1 MKNIDIDPI
10 EILDDDQLQWR
21 EGDVHECN
29 EPLQSEN
36 PDNQCCYRPLNG
48 GEPDKIGNYHYM
60 KSERITISR
69 GGDTCE
75 VCSDAEY
82 EVISAEPI
90 EEVASCDLQISSWV
104 KIDEL
109 SCDCEDAYNVFEIY
123 ERETDNGKIYR
134 AYNKTVGGIVID
146 NETKEPKVFY
156 KKPDCGVLIA
166 CTYDVEQE
174 VCEYD
179 PETGTYKKYIYTDH
193 YINGEWSKT
202 EREQKNDKEYD
213 TKIDC
218 LGGVVFRWVLDGHIC
233 DGLNVYPSSKLMFA
247 DEDTPD
253 ERIDIV
259 DEWHYMNP
267 EQRRKAQKGD
277 FKVLADR
284 TMKEVTDD
292 DIKSTTIIN
301 EKDAEELCGYKK
313 EYLPISYECNG
324 LYLCEIVQEVY
335 RLRDKDDKIIKTIYL
350 KDDKGEYITHYRCSD
365 EPSPQCYDLVK
376 MPVCCCENKS
386 LIGEEVICGGDCEDD
401 SETPCDCYI
410 CEDTTRYKIKCYQ
423 YGYYKENG
431 DFEPVG
437 DIVTERGMPE
447 RSSRECGAEWIE
459 DCVKDD
465 AYICLGEDLY
475 NAQLKGTKTCR
486 LEGDKEVCGD
496 CIPNENATPKIGD
509 IKEANSDYCKNGGFY
524 YWLQEFNCFDYWDFY
539 EIYNT
544 EEDKLYFED
553 TVTNPRQWRKVLVS
567 YDYEKGPYT
576 GTDMPEGENWV
587 KPTEDDLANMLRNGV
602 IKYAEYTGE
611 DEDEYVYVLVDTE
624 CVLSWVRTEPKCKLD
639 EEDGKY
645 YFYYQEQL
653 YINGEAQEEQQ
664 EVVFRF
670 TDIKASEV
678 GYDTDACKEADGFW
692 DVVWVVDGDDD
703 DCKEG
708 YEGEI
713 KTECEEYCGDIETV
727 TVNVGTNKSAKRK
740 ITIASNDSS
749 QTQSYDFELD
759 TDGTVTTE
767 SFKAEFEGE
776 NKYNKYKRC
785 KKYKLENCEWVYL
798 EGEDTVELIEEN
810 SKDCGYVDPNEP
822 TPPPCDEPEI
832 KEKVEAVSEPYC
844 NGNDWVQDMVEY
856 KFNVNECK
864 WEETRKYTK
873 ILELDSDK
881 CKDDPDEPTP
891 PPCDDDT
898 VEGTTREIE
907 GEKYCNGNDW
917 VQKITVEEFRD
928 CKWNYVRD
936 EERVLEENSDK
947 CVDPDPSDEEWEPC
961 DKFIYV
967 PVTEEIENDYT
978 VSCKD
983 RYEGAWDITDMVRP
997 IKVTR
1002 KETEYKP
1009 ENYSCIGNVVKD
1021 TCDVKDE
1028 IAYETKDVWNGFSYY
1043 GKENCEFSKN
1053 NEMYSFPNEPSF
1065 VPVKP
1070 DPNRKNKIKF
1080 TTDGYFNG
1088 NIVDNPPTL
1097 HYNNGIDN
1105 DEAYKFGE
1113 YGELCEHELKGDIQ
1127 FLNGLFDNNH
1137 ATCYLL
1143 SADMSELDT
1152 SKVQNFSNMF
1162 FNQSKLRWV
1171 NLRNLDTSSLR
1182 HCDYCFNR
1190 CSSLVNVNL
1199 STWNFDLKYN
1209 GDNIETDIGGICSC
1223 SHMFDGCTSLVSVD
1237 LSSFAVKNNSDV
1249 DDTENY
1255 AEVKWYDTSDMF
1267 KGCTNLRYIKCHQSF
1282 KHYLIEGW
1290 KVTGKEYDPNFPE
1303 GIMEKII
1310 WDTETSPKP
1319 GRITGKIVKDVY
1331 GVIYGERR
1339 ETYLEALPGDLI
1351 AFYEDDSNLGDHR
1364 ATVIAINI
1372 TNPDPENTDKF
1383 YVILKDFG
1391 WIPQEGGRIIPV
1403 GITVATM
1410 YDNEIAGGQDTIS
1423 VMSLYNMSL
1432 SDKENG
1438 CLDFYGDN
1446 INIASYSH
1454 GGIKHRTKFNYV
1466 GLYSDETL
1474 EDIRE
1479 DEMTVQKICKFGT
1492 DGYHFDKKSL
1502 NETLSYY
1509 NSADTNND
1517 QDAYL
1522 LPVPY
1527 TSELTGEGTY
1537 PNYYIPNDDYYSN
1550 NEENLFNEVYGND
1563 NTDTLYEI
1571 NKEGEDAIQCCKEYR
1586 VELFDYH
1593 DFSDDEYID
1602 EEHWHRMVDI
1612 NNWHLPSAYELGYLY
1627 HNRKY
1632 IKEAIE
1638 KLHGFMVPASYIDVD
1653 FVSSTFYDKNTCYK
1667 LSKLG
1672 RLELCPI
1679 SNTQANAR
1687 AFLHINDDI
1696 IISWTEN
1703 I

>member
-1 MKNIDIDPI
+1 MKIDPI
-10 EILDDDQLQWR
+10 EILDDDLLKSR
-21 EGDVHECN
+21 EGEVHDCN
-29 EPLQSEN
+29 EPLKSEN
-36 PDNQCCYRPLNG
+36 PEGNCCYRPLNDG
-48 GEPDKIGNYHYM
+48 KPDKIGNYHYM

-69 GGDTCE
+69 GGETCE

-82 EVISAEPI
+82 EVISAETI
-90 EEVASCDLQISSWV
+90 DEVAPCDMTISSWV
-104 KIDEL
+104 KIDEI
-109 SCDCEDAYNVFEIY
+109 SCDCEPNETYYVFEIY
-123 ERETDNGKIYR
+123 ERELDGGKIYK
-134 AYNKTVGGIVID
+134 AYNKTIGAVVDKIFDEKPGCRVL
-146 NETKEPKVFY
+146 NECPYT
-156 KKPDCGVLIA
+156 I
-166 CTYDVEQE
+166 EQE

-179 PETGTYKKYIYTDH
+179 PETGTYRRNTYIDE
-193 YINGEWSKT
+193 YINGEWVRT
-202 EREQKNDKEYD
+202 TVVYGTKEYD

-218 LGGVVFRWVLDGHIC
+218 LGGVVFRWVLDGNIC
-233 DGLNVYPSSKLMFA
+233 DGLTSYPTSKLQFA
-247 DEDTPD
+247 DEETPD
-253 ERIDIV
+253 D
-259 DEWHYMNP
+259 WHDMNP
-267 EQRRKAQKGD
+267 EQRRKAQNGD
-277 FKVLADR
+277 YKILDDKTAV
-284 TMKEVTDD
+284 EVTDD
-292 DIKSTTIIN
+292 DLKPTLIN
-301 EKDAEELCGYKK
+301 DDNAKDVCGY
-313 EYLPISYECNG
+313 ELEWLPISYECDG
-324 LYLCEIVQEVY
+324 VYLVEIVQKVY
-335 RLRDKDDKIIKTIYL
+335 RLRDEKGNIIKTIYL
-350 KDDKGEYITHYRCSD
+350 KDENGEYITETRRD
-365 EPSPQCYDLVK
+365 ENAKPSEHCYDLVK
-376 MPVCCCENKS
+376 LPVCCCDKELGENVTCS
-386 LIGEEVICGGDCEDD
+386 GDCKDD
-401 SETPCDCYI
+401 SESPCECYE
-410 CEDTTRYKIKCYQ
+410 CDGTTRYKIKCYQ
-423 YGYYKENG
+423 YGYYLENG
-431 DFEPVG
+431 DFEVVG
-437 DIVTERGMPE
+437 EAIERGMPE

-459 DCVKDD
+459 DCIKDD
-465 AYICLGEDLY
+465 AYICLGDDLY
-475 NAQLKGTKTCR
+475 NAQFKGTKKCH
-486 LEGDKEVCGD
+486 LDEEGNEDCED
-496 CIPNENATPKIGD
+496 CIPNENATPKIGN
-509 IKEANSDYCKNGGFY
+509 IKEENSDYCKNGGFY
-524 YWLQEFNCFDYWDFY
+524 YWLQEPDCFEYQDFY

-544 EEDKLYFED
+544 EEDRLIFED
-553 TVTNPRQWRKVLVS
+553 TVINPRQWRKILVS
-567 YDYEKGPYT
+567 YDYESGPYKGT
-576 GTDMPEGENWV
+576 GMPEGENWV

-602 IKYAEYTGE
+602 IKYVEYTGE

-653 YINGEAQEEQQ
+653 YINGEAQEEPQ

-678 GYDTDACKEADGFW
+678 DYDTDACKEADGFW

-727 TVNVGTNKSAKRK
+727 IVNVGTNKSAKGK
-740 ITIASNDSS
+740 ITIASNDGS
-749 QTQSYDFELD
+749 QTQSYDFDMD
-759 TDGTVTTE
+759 TNSTDTTE

-785 KKYKLENCEWVYL
+785 KKYRLENCEWVYL

-822 TPPPCDEPEI
+822 TPPPCDEPEN
-832 KEKVEAVSEPYC
+832 KEKVEAVGDPYC
-844 NGNDWVQDMVEY
+844 DGNNWVQDMIEY

-873 ILELDSDK
+873 ILELNSKNCEDG
-881 CKDDPDEPTP
+881 PDE

-898 VEGTTREIE
+898 EEGTTREVE
-907 GEKYCNGNDW
+907 GEEYCNGNDW

-928 CKWNYVRD
+928 CKWKYLRD
-936 EERVLEENSDK
+936 YEKVITANSDK
-947 CVDPDPSDEEWEPC
+947 CVDPDPSDEEWTDNE
-961 DKFIYV
+961 DFIYV

-983 RYEGAWDITDMVRP
+983 RYEGAWNRTDMVRP

-1009 ENYSCIGNVVKD
+1009 ENYSCIGNVVTD
-1021 TCDVKDE
+1021 SCDVKDE

-1043 GKENCEFSKN
+1043 GQENCETSKN

-1065 VPVKP
+1065 VPAKP
-1070 DPNRKNKIKF
+1070 GSKKIKY

-1088 NIVDNPPTL
+1088 NIDDNPPTL
-1097 HYNNGIDN
+1097 HYNYNIDEVY
-1105 DEAYKFGE
+1105 DFGE
-1113 YGELCEHELKGDIQ
+1113 YGELCEHNLKAEKIE
-1127 FLNGLFDNNH
+1127 FLNGLFDHNH

-1143 SADMSELDT
+1143 SADMSEVDT

-1199 STWNFDLKYN
+1199 STWNFDLRYN
-1209 GDNIETDIGGICSC
+1209 GDNVVTDVGGVCSC

-1249 DDTENY
+1249 DDTESY
-1255 AEVKWYDTSDMF
+1255 ADSKWYDTSDMF

-1290 KVTGKEYDPNFPE
+1290 KVTGKDYNPNFPE

-1319 GRITGKIVKDVY
+1319 GRITGEKVKDVY

-1351 AFYEDDSNLGDHR
+1351 AFCSDGSNLGDHR

-1372 TNPDPENTDKF
+1372 TNPDPENTEKF

-1403 GITVATM
+1403 GITVSTM
-1410 YDNEIAGGQDTIS
+1410 YDNEMIKSKDETWSDTIS

-1438 CLDFYGDN
+1438 CQDFYGEN

-1454 GGIKHRTKFNYV
+1454 DGIKYRTKLNYV

-1474 EDIRE
+1474 EGNTE
-1479 DEMTVQKICKFGT
+1479 VEMKEQMICKFGT

-1509 NSADTNND
+1509 NSADTNNGP
-1517 QDAYL
+1517 AYL

-1527 TSELTGEGTY
+1527 TSELTGEGTD
-1537 PNYYIPNDDYYSN
+1537 PNYYTPNTVYYSDSD
-1550 NEENLFNEVYGND
+1550 ENLFNEAYGIY
-1563 NTDTLYEI
+1563 NTNALYEI
-1571 NKEGEDAIQCCKEYR
+1571 NKEGNDAIQCCKEYR

-1593 DFSDDEYID
+1593 DFSDDEYINK
-1602 EEHWHRMVDI
+1602 EHWHHMTDI

-1638 KLHGFMVPASYIDVD
+1638 KLHGFMIPASYIDVD
-1653 FVSSTFYDKNTCYK
+1653 FVSSTFYDKDTCYK
-1667 LSKLG
+1667 LTKLG